1 MVTVHGVA
9 KSRDVTEHACTF
21 ISLSM
26 MSSSFIFVVSYIRI
40 PFLFKAEVYSIV
52 WMDHVLLIYSS
63 IDGQL
68 SLFDLLS
75 IVDNTVV
82 NTAIQTPVRVPVSV
96 LLDIYSEVELLG
108 QIFSSVH
115 SVMSDSL

>member
-1 MVTVHGVA
+1 MY
-9 KSRDVTEHACTF
+9 
-21 ISLSM
+21 
-26 MSSSFIFVVSYIRI
+26 IFS
-40 PFLFKAEVYSIV
+40 
-52 WMDHVLLIYSS
+52 IYSS

-82 NTAIQTPVRVPVSV
+82 NTAIQTPVRVLVSV